1 MPHVS
6 GHTSGLMSNPYKQ
19 AAESM
24 KAAGIKSLSGETTS
38 DTRGYQARKKQIK
51 SGFKPTGDR
60 DRNGPVG
67 TTGDGRWN
75 AGYDDDTN
83 EKKHWDSIQNDKNR
97 NRILNKTVENYNK
110 SWLGA
115 HAEWGNF
122 EDDTKLT
129 TAIKTGSNFLMRAL
143 YAPVDITYAKFV
155 GDPAANIYEGLQE
168 AGYVSPTDTK
178 KTISDTGMFSK
189 LPIGGL
195 EYEQPSPVE
204 FGTGVKT
211 AAEIGTGIYSI
222 PSAVRLIGSGFNKLK
237 SLYPNWKGTTAFSKN
252 KNAKIKPLI
261 VSGNVREIDLPNIKG
276 KTPFLIETKDGQ
288 SVWKYYDNVDSPLEQ
303 GDKIPLFIGTDEAS
317 YVAKSH
323 LDKAHQKNRSY
334 VDGLPKILKWNDLP
348 YADGA
353 QTILTQLLHKSYTA
367 KNSKLKKVLD
377 DAGVTPDKNPA
388 SFQTVII
395 NGKEETIPKIIYHAT
410 SSFFDKGLK
419 SNAKAIHSA
428 DDKLFLGFTD
438 NIDDALGYAKMEQVA
453 IDPNIPQ
460 SFQVEPRIYVSVPKL
475 NNTFDVSNNPY
486 HLNEAATYIG
496 TQRYNHIQGIKK
508 IDWDELDIIENYWYG
523 ATKGTT
529 HGQWTV
535 QQHINNVKN
544 ELSNIVKSNW
554 ENLENEMR
562 LFDDITGQPT
572 SVILKDGSV
581 ANHKLQLDGYDS
593 FITKELL
600 QSKFDAQDMGHLMG
614 GKSKNQTNIMIFNA
628 DKNVIPA
635 TQYIDEIP
643 KVKQSPFSGMVYGTV
658 DQPFESIGQYIAP
671 LNLGGKDALGFKKV
685 EDSKLLY
692 ELLGDAGDVINKPDT
707 PFDTDTQPSAYA
719 SFA

>member
-38 DTRGYQARKKQIK
+38 DTRGYRARKKQIK
-51 SGFKPTGDR
+51 SGFKPIRDYDR
-60 DRNGPVG
+60 SGPVG
-67 TTGDGRWN
+67 ATGDGRWN

-110 SWLGA
+110 TWLGA
-115 HAEWGNF
+115 NAKWGNF

-168 AGYVSPTDTK
+168 AGYVDPTGTEKQYVLDPITN
-178 KTISDTGMFSK
+178 TYVDPSMVIGSDTELTTFT
-189 LPIGGL
+189 
-195 EYEQPSPVE
+195 QPSPVE

-211 AAEIGTGIYSI
+211 VAELGTGLYYTPAIVQS
-222 PSAVRLIGSGFNKLK
+222 LKTGFNKL
-237 SLYPNWKGTTAFSKN
+237 SNLYSNWRGTTAFSKN

-261 VSGNVREIDLPNIKG
+261 VSGEVREIDLPNIEG
-276 KTPFLIETKDGQ
+276 KTPFFIEVKDGQ
-288 SVWKYYDNVDSPLEQ
+288 SFWKYYDNIDSPLEQ
-303 GDKIPLFIGTDEAS
+303 GGKIPLSMGTDEAS

-323 LDKAHQKNRSY
+323 LDKVHQKNRSY

-353 QTILTQLLHKSYTA
+353 QTILTQLLHKSYSA
-367 KNSKLKKVLD
+367 KNSKLKKILD

-395 NGKEETIPKIIYHAT
+395 NGKEETIPKILYHAT

-428 DDKLFLGFTD
+428 DNKLFLGFTD

-453 IDPNIPQ
+453 IDPKIPQ
-460 SFQVEPRIYVSVPKL
+460 QFQVEPRIYISVPKL
-475 NNTFDVSNNPY
+475 NNTFDVANNPY

-496 TQRYNHIQGIKK
+496 TQRYNHIQGIKR
-508 IDWDELDIIENYWYG
+508 IDWDDEFDFADQIWYG

-529 HGQWTV
+529 QGQWTV

-554 ENLENEMR
+554 ENLENEAA
-562 LFDDITGQPT
+562 
-572 SVILKDGSV
+572 KHGSY
-581 ANHKLQLDGYDS
+581 A
-593 FITKELL
+593 
-600 QSKFDAQDMGHLMG
+600 AHLWHG
-614 GKSKNQTNIMIFNA
+614 SWI
-628 DKNVIPA
+628 
-635 TQYIDEIP
+635 
-643 KVKQSPFSGMVYGTV
+643 
-658 DQPFESIGQYIAP
+658 
-671 LNLGGKDALGFKKV
+671 
-685 EDSKLLY
+685 
-692 ELLGDAGDVINKPDT
+692 
-707 PFDTDTQPSAYA
+707 
-719 SFA
+719 